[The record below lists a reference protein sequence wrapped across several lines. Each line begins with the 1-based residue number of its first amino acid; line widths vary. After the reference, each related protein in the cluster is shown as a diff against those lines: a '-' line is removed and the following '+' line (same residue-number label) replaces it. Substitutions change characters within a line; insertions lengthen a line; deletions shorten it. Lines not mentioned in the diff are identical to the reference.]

1 MSRIM
6 LPQISQ
12 SLMPNIIHC
21 TYKISHTVNYIESW
35 NAKFSIHKFL
45 HLSLTKGRALKTL
58 KKISPSEK
66 LALRLKYFV
75 KKLFSDTGLG
85 KNSNHSLLECEIYHK
100 SYNYMN
106 TEKENHTFKGRLA
119 V

>member
-12 SLMPNIIHC
+12 SLMPILF
-21 TYKISHTVNYIESW
+21 TVYTKSLTQSIPFSYIAHR

-75 KKLFSDTGLG
+75 KELFSDTGLG
-85 KNSNHSLLECEIYHK
+85 KN
-100 SYNYMN
+100 
-106 TEKENHTFKGRLA
+106 
-119 V
+119 